1 MQTPVRQYLKD
12 YQPPHFQILHTHLT
26 FEIFETETRVTNHM
40 QLSRKKPGALVL
52 TGPLTGAQGLWFKNT
67 DSHDLSFRELSH
79 KDYSL
84 EQPGLLTLPIDADHF
99 ELKIHTHLNPKENT
113 SLLGLYES
121 GTGLC
126 TQCEPE
132 GFRNITFF
140 LDRPDVMSR
149 YTTTIIADP
158 KKHPILLSNG
168 NRVANEPLS
177 DGRLQVEWQDP
188 FPKPSYLFALVA
200 GDYGVLKDRFVTMS
214 GRSVDLEIYC
224 ERGNEFQ
231 CHHAMAALKRSM
243 KWDEDT
249 YGREYDLNQYLILA
263 VDDFNGGAMENKGL
277 NIFNSRLVF
286 ADTTT
291 ATDQDFEHVEAVI
304 AHEYFHNWTG
314 NRITLRDW
322 FQLSL
327 KEGLTVFREQ
337 HYMSDMSSASLKR
350 IDEVE
355 FLRNRQY
362 PEDAG
367 PNAHPVRP
375 ESCLAVDNFY
385 TVTVYEKGAEVIRV
399 LKQLLGQ
406 ELFKKGLDYYFE
418 TYDGQSITI
427 EHFLAAFEKV
437 SGKSLQDFSRWYSI
451 AGTPKVHI
459 KDSFN
464 PTTQTYK
471 LKFQQSEVN
480 PFVIPIKLS
489 LFSPSNQKALP
500 LEQNKTEILLEFS
513 TPKMEWTFEKCP
525 ERPIPSLFRGMTAP
539 VAISRACPTEDL
551 QFLSVHDTD
560 GFNQWDAAQQLSLME
575 LLNLYHSHQAQ
586 KPLTIN
592 NNYISMYQKMLA
604 SSLEKPELSS
614 RLLQL
619 PGFEISLQSLES
631 FDPESLS
638 VAYETLL
645 STLSQ
650 THSDSLWNIEQQL
663 RKSDDPHDFSFKA
676 IGRRRLRQTLLRVL
690 GFHSAHIPRLAA
702 LFSVKNSMND
712 QSHLLEAL
720 NAFPSAERTHAM
732 DRFAQ
737 HWKVNSL
744 VMNKWLTWHA
754 FLNHTSTLDT
764 IQSLSQ
770 SVHFKASNPNKV
782 RALYG
787 AFAGNCWRGF
797 HHLDGSGYSFFAEKI
812 LEIDAL
818 NPSTAARLCQT
829 LENWYRF
836 EPRRKKLMHKT
847 LESLIA
853 NSKLSKNCFE
863 ILKRSLDFKM

>member
-26 FEIFETETRVTNHM
+26 FEILDTETRVTNHM
-40 QLSRKKPGALVL
+40 HISRKAPGDLVL
-52 TGPLTGAQGLWFKNT
+52 AGPLSGAQDVWLKTN
-67 DSHDLSFRELSH
+67 DSSQFQTLSSN
-79 KDYSL
+79 DYTL
-84 EQPGLLTLPIDADHF
+84 DQDTLTLPITENNF
-99 ELKIHTHLNPKENT
+99 ELKIQTHIIPKENT

-132 GFRNITFF
+132 GFRNITFY

-149 YTTTIIADP
+149 YTTTIIADQ
-158 KKHPILLSNG
+158 KKYPILLSNG
-168 NRVANEPLS
+168 NRIASNSLP
-177 DGRLQVEWQDP
+177 DGRHQVEWQDP

-200 GDYGVLKDRFVTMS
+200 GDYGVLKDHFVTMS

-243 KWDEDT
+243 KWDEET

-399 LKQLLGQ
+399 LKQLLGPQ
-406 ELFKKGLDYYFE
+406 LFKKGLDYYFD

-459 KDSFN
+459 KDSFDASK
-464 PTTQTYK
+464 QTYK
-471 LKFQQSEVN
+471 LEFQQSEIN

-489 LFSPSNQKALP
+489 LFSPSSQKAIP
-500 LEQNKTEILLEFS
+500 LEQNKTEIVLEFS
-513 TPKMEWTFEKCP
+513 SPKMEWTFEKCS

-539 VAISRACPTEDL
+539 VNISRTSTTEEL
-551 QFLSVHDTD
+551 QFLSVYDTD

-575 LLNLYHSHQAQ
+575 LLNLYHSHQDQ
-586 KPLTIN
+586 KPLLVN
-592 NNYISMYQKMLA
+592 KDYVSMYQKMLEV
-604 SSLEKPELSS
+604 SLEKPELSS

-619 PGFEISLQSLES
+619 PGYEISLQSLQS

-638 VAYETLL
+638 LAYETLL
-645 STLSQ
+645 STLSLA
-650 THSDSLWNIEQQL
+650 HSDSLWNIEEQL

-676 IGRRRLRQTLLRVL
+676 IGRRRLRQTILRVL
-690 GFHSAHIPRLAA
+690 GFHSAHIPRLAS
-702 LFSVKNSMND
+702 LFSTQNSMND

-720 NAFPSAERTHAM
+720 DAFPSAERTLAM
-732 DRFAQ
+732 DQFAQ
-737 HWKVNSL
+737 HWKDNSL
-744 VMNKWLTWHA
+744 VMNKLLTWHA
-754 FLNHTSTLDT
+754 CLNHASTIDT
-764 IQSLSQ
+764 VKSLSQ

-797 HHLDGSGYSFFAEKI
+797 HHQDGSGYSFFAEKI

-818 NPSTAARLCQT
+818 NPSTAARLCQA
-829 LENWYRF
+829 LENWYRL
-836 EPRRKKLMHKT
+836 EPNRKKLMRKT

-853 NSKLSKNCFE
+853 NPKLSKNSFE
-863 ILKRSLDFKM
+863 ILKRSLDFKGA